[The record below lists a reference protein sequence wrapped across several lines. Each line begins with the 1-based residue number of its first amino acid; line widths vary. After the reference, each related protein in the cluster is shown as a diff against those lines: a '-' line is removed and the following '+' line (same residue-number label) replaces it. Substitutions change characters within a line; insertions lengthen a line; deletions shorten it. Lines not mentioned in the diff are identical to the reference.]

1 MTKSD
6 KQPAITRL
14 KSMVSDAV
22 VNTDSHPDQTLCEDA
37 PMH

>member
-6 KQPAITRL
+6 KQPATTES

-22 VNTDSHPDQTLCEDA
+22 VKTDSHPDAALRDGASE
-37 PMH
+37 